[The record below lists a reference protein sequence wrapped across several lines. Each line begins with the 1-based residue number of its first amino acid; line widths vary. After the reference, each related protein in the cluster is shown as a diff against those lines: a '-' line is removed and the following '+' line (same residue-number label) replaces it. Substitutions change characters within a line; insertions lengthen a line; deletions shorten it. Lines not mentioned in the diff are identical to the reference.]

1 MRAKIYP
8 AGGGTLLSKRQVCAA
23 LGDISDD
30 TLDRMVKRE
39 QFPKPLRIGRSPKW
53 TDGDVHAFIAARD
66 AARRESR

>member
-8 AGGGTLLSKRQVCAA
+8 TGGGMLLSKRAVCEA
-23 LGDISDD
+23 LGGISDD
-30 TLDRMVKRE
+30 TLDRLVSRE

-53 TDGDVHAFIAARD
+53 TDGDVQAFIDARD